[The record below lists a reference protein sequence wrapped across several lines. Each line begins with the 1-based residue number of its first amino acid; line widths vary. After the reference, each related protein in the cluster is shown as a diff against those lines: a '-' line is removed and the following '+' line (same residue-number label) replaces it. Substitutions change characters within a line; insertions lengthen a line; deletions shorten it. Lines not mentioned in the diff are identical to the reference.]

1 MKLLQKIKNWF
12 SKTTERPPSFLEMQ
26 YEIEKSSYK
35 WKQEASD
42 REIERCARREALDL
56 FLQWKSSKEQAEIY
70 DKFYPNNLFNMHRYP
85 LLIAKPRCSIIAV
98 YPDQVSKFD
107 KQGSYKEFVHKL
119 FKEMKDDYES
129 NKTRN

>member
-12 SKTTERPPSFLEMQ
+12 SKTTEIPPSFLEMQ

-42 REIERCARREALDL
+42 REIERCAKAEALDL
-56 FLQWKSSKEQAEIY
+56 FSQWKSAKEHADLF
-70 DKFYPNNLFNMHRYP
+70 DKLYPNNPFNTYKYP
-85 LLIAKPRCSIIAV
+85 LLLAKPRCSIITV
-98 YPDQVSKFD
+98 YPDQISKFH
-107 KQGSYKEFVHKL
+107 KQGSYKELVHKL
-119 FKEMKDDYES
+119 FKEMKDNYEN